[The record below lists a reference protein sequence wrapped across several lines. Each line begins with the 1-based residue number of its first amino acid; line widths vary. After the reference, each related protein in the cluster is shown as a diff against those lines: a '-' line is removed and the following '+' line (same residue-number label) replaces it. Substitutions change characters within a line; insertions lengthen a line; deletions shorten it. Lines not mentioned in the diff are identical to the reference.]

1 MSSAAARKPTS
12 LAGKFTLLTGAVI
25 ALCLVMVLV
34 AAYDM
39 MTRSAISGTKERL
52 ARSTH
57 ELAAIAD
64 GGLKQNRIRYVTAS
78 RSRAL
83 IEALD
88 DRNAREN
95 VGNRSPDTE
104 KSLAGARQVLSR
116 LVMPTDSGL
125 VVELWDAKGQR
136 VTSVGPGQSVTAA
149 PPVSSLALGARAIMR
164 QAVAAVAVPDSM
176 GLSPLYVS
184 NGRVYFWLVVS
195 VKGRHGVIGYIAH
208 ERRIASNTQ
217 ADRSAGALAGDGV
230 TTYFR
235 NADGTVWATI
245 GGAPVTPP
253 RRGDEQLTD
262 RHADEEVLTATAP
275 IAGTPLQI
283 LMQSRLDD
291 VLSAPRTALRRL
303 MIVGTLLML
312 AGMGAALLIGRR
324 VAKPIVAVADAAE
337 SIARGRY
344 DVRVPAADIAE
355 IARLAESFNHM
366 ANEVAAADETRR
378 ELAHMGRVAAVAEL
392 AASISHEL
400 RQPLTAI
407 RANAEA
413 GSMLLTP
420 GTRDLEEAAESFRNI
435 VGDCDRAAEVINQIR
450 LLLRKEPPATTMVD
464 LNDICRQAVH
474 LLQHDAALR
483 HTVLDLVVAPSQL
496 TVIGDPVQLQQ
507 VVLNLTLNAL
517 DAASGSRRQRTVS
530 VSATLGKGV
539 AEIAIRDSGLGI
551 PSDAQPHL
559 FEPFFTT
566 KTQGLGMGLAIVRSI
581 VERHHGRVHATN
593 VAGGG
598 AIFTVTLPVSAPTLN
613 GRKASSLGEPPLPG
627 VGANLPS
634 EPSSVRARVR

>member
-1 MSSAAARKPTS
+1 MSSTAARNRTS
-12 LAGKFTLLTGAVI
+12 LAGRFTLLTGAVI

-52 ARSTH
+52 TRSTH

-64 GGLKQNRIRYVTAS
+64 LGLKQNRIRYITAS
-78 RSRAL
+78 RSPAL
-83 IEALD
+83 IEALN
-88 DRNAREN
+88 DRNTREN
-95 VGNRSPDTE
+95 AGNHSLATE
-104 KSLAGARQVLSR
+104 KILESARQVLLR

-136 VTSVGPGQSVTAA
+136 VTRVGPGQSVTAA
-149 PPVSSLALGARAIMR
+149 PPVSSLALGARAMMR

-176 GLSPLYVS
+176 GLSPLYES

-195 VKGRHGVIGYIAH
+195 LKGRHGVIGYIAH

-217 ADRSAGALAGDGV
+217 ADRSARALAGEGV
-230 TTYFR
+230 TAYYG
-235 NADGTVWATI
+235 NADGTLWATV
-245 GGAPVTPP
+245 GGTPVTPP
-253 RRGDEQLTD
+253 ERGNKQPTD
-262 RHADEEVLTATAP
+262 RRAGEEVLTATAP

-291 VLSAPRTALRRL
+291 VLAAPRTALRRL
-303 MIVGTLLML
+303 LIVGTLLML

-324 VAKPIVAVADAAE
+324 VARPIVAIADAAE
-337 SIARGRY
+337 GIARGRY
-344 DVRVPAADIAE
+344 DVRVPAADITE

-366 ANEVAAADETRR
+366 ANEVAAAEETRR

-407 RANAEA
+407 RSNAEA
-413 GSMLLTP
+413 GLMLLTP
-420 GTRDLEEAAESFRNI
+420 GTRDLEEATESFRSI

-450 LLLRKEPPATTMVD
+450 LLLRKEPPATMMVD
-464 LNDICRQAVH
+464 LNEICRQAVH

-483 HTVLDLVVAPSQL
+483 HTILDLMLAPSPL
-496 TVIGDPVQLQQ
+496 TVVGDPVQLQQ
-507 VVLNLTLNAL
+507 VVLNLSLNAL
-517 DAASGSRRQRTVS
+517 DAASGSRSQRTVR

-539 AEIAIRDSGLGI
+539 AEIAIRDSGPGI
-551 PSDAQPHL
+551 PSEAQPHL

-566 KTQGLGMGLAIVRSI
+566 KDPSKGTGLGLSI
-581 VERHHGRVHATN
+581 VYGIAKD
-593 VAGGG
+593 AGG
-598 AIFTVTLPVSAPTLN
+598 TVTFSTAPNQGTTFEVLLPLIDN
-613 GRKASSLGEPPLPG
+613 RG
-627 VGANLPS
+627 
-634 EPSSVRARVR
+634 